1 MTAQKSEEFVK
12 TLFEHTLEF
21 FDFVNIS
28 FKEYLVI
35 YMNFIIDVKMLE
47 IRVTDLTKRLRKS
60 IF

>member
-1 MTAQKSEEFVK
+1 MTAQKIK
-12 TLFEHTLEF
+12 NLLTHLTLKF

-28 FKEYLVI
+28 FKQYLVI

-60 IF
+60 II